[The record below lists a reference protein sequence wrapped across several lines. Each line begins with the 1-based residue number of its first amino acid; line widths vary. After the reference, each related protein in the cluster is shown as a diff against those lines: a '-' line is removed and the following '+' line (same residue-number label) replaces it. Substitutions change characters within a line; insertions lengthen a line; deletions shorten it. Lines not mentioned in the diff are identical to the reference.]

1 MVNPFR
7 EFHTYGGSGKE
18 IPLDRIIA
26 TKDLTLERLITGY
39 HKLIEDEVHNLVWV
53 AEHGALLRAYAA
65 AEKAVAEL
73 SFTVEDVEDFCFAL
87 ESTPRFTLALGGPS
101 GLYLSAL
108 CNRVE
113 AAEIMLRLKGLKSRV
128 HLLGYRLPEG
138 KRLVIEGHW
147 GDCVGAA
154 LEGGEILVQGSTGN
168 WTGVG
173 LRRGKITVEG
183 NSGERTGEWMEGGE
197 VHVEGRIGSLG
208 QVKGG
213 KVYAG
218 TRQVAPVRE
227 T

>member
-1 MVNPFR
+1 MTNPFR
-7 EFHTYGGSGKE
+7 EFESYQGRQRE

-26 TKDLTLERLITGY
+26 AKDLILDQLVIGY
-39 HKLIEDEVHNLVWV
+39 HKLVEDEVHNLVWMI
-53 AEHGALLRAYAA
+53 EHGTLLRVYAA
-65 AEKAVAEL
+65 AEKAIANVG
-73 SFTVEDVEDFCFAL
+73 FTVEDIEDFCFTL
-87 ESTPRFTLALGGPS
+87 ENAERFPFALGGPS

-113 AAEIMLRLKGLKSRV
+113 AAEITLRLTGLKSRV
-128 HLLGYRLPEG
+128 HLLGYRLPQG
-138 KRLVIEGHW
+138 KRLIVEGSC
-147 GDCVGAA
+147 GDFVGAA

-183 NSGERTGEWMEGGE
+183 NTGERTGEWMEGGE
-197 VHVEGRIGSLG
+197 VHVGGRIGSLG
-208 QVKGG
+208 RVDNG

-218 TRQVAPVRE
+218 ERQVAPARE

>member
-1 MVNPFR
+1 M
-7 EFHTYGGSGKE
+7 
-18 IPLDRIIA
+18 
-26 TKDLTLERLITGY
+26 
-39 HKLIEDEVHNLVWV
+39 
-53 AEHGALLRAYAA
+53 
-65 AEKAVAEL
+65 
-73 SFTVEDVEDFCFAL
+73 
-87 ESTPRFTLALGGPS
+87 
-101 GLYLSAL
+101 
-108 CNRVE
+108 
-113 AAEIMLRLKGLKSRV
+113 

-138 KRLVIEGHW
+138 KRLVIEGHC
-147 GDCVGAA
+147 GDFVGAA

-183 NSGERTGEWMEGGE
+183 NTGERTGEWMEGGE

-227 T
+227 TQ